1 MKRKLAAAAAG
12 LSSLYWLAA
21 PVLAQAPTEITI
33 DQPEQVSIN
42 NLGPLISALIGILFI
57 VAALIFFFMLLIG
70 GIQWMTSGGDKAA
83 TEAARSRI
91 TAALIGLVIVFAAW
105 ALMRIVEAFFNITII
120 SGTFNIPT
128 PF

>member
-57 VAALIFFFMLLIG
+57 IAALIFFFMLLIG